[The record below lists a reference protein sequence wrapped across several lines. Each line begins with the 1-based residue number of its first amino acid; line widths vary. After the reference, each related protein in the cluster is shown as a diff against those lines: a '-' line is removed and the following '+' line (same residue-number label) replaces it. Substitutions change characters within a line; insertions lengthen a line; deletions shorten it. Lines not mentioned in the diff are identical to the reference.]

1 MAALQILHTLCTLP
15 LEKMNTILLACLYL
29 SFTLCTHSPQH
40 PRAHPLISATNSCS
54 MIRFYIINCISF
66 KPNSQFLTSVIR
78 WYSLCSSNDVLF
90 FVFFLWKVTLHN
102 ITSKREIIII
112 FKKNHPNA
120 AVHRFQQTYKHK
132 RLILSYLVHQAGY
145 ASQIGGNYATSCQ
158 LEGITAMKT
167 RQI

>member
-1 MAALQILHTLCTLP
+1 MSDRRIMAALQILHTLCTLP

-112 FKKNHPNA
+112 LKKI
-120 AVHRFQQTYKHK
+120 
-132 RLILSYLVHQAGY
+132 IL
-145 ASQIGGNYATSCQ
+145 
-158 LEGITAMKT
+158 M
-167 RQI
+167 RQCIVFNRHTNTNV